1 MPDDS
6 TLALRRQVSRQSQL
20 VGQRTALKNEVHA
33 LLAAHLIERCPAND
47 LFGRKGRA
55 WLSAQ
60 PLSMDEGRG
69 VSNACGNWTVVAGCL
84 AGAHCSFALIRLN
97 RFSLRIP

>member
-20 VGQRTALKNEVHA
+20 VGQRTTLKNEVHA

-60 PLSMDEGRG
+60 PLSIDKRRG
-69 VSNACGNWTVVAGCL
+69 VSIACGTGPSSL
-84 AGAHCSFALIRLN
+84 AALPVRTALLPL
-97 RFSLRIP
+97 FG